1 MPNST
6 RRTFL
11 ASTGIIATGLWAG
24 SRRARAAAP
33 QARILST
40 RIISHDSAVYH
51 GWPTLTRR
59 QNQEL
64 ILVWSGGRASH
75 VCPFGRV
82 DMMRSRDHGET
93 WSYPRTLIDSSIDDR
108 DAGVLETVRGT
119 LLVTTFTSL
128 AFEPALAAAE
138 GAAASGKPTW
148 QAPRLKRWLAARN
161 RLAPEQRQSQLGTW
175 MIRSTDGG
183 REWSNRFRV
192 PVNSPHGPVQ
202 LRDGGLLYAG
212 KALWTP
218 DNRIGVALSED
229 DGESWNWHATIPTRT
244 GDDHRQYHE
253 LHAVETTGGR
263 IIAQIRN
270 HNAQTRNETLQTVS
284 EDGGKTW
291 SEPETTGVWGFPSH
305 LLRLRDGRILMSY
318 GHRRNPIGNQVRLS
332 EDDGQ
337 TWSKPIIISADAESG
352 DLGYPS
358 TVELADGS
366 LLTVWYERRPDNPMA
381 QLRQAHWN
389 LV

>member
-1 MPNST
+1 MPTST
-6 RRTFL
+6 RRNFL
-11 ASTGIIATGLWAG
+11 TATGMIATGLWAG
-24 SRRARAAAP
+24 PRRARAAAP

-40 RIISHDSAVYH
+40 RIISHESTVYH

-82 DMMRSRDHGET
+82 DMMRSHDNGET
-93 WSYPRTLIDSSIDDR
+93 WSYPRTLIDSPIDDR
-108 DAGVLETVRGT
+108 DAGVLATTQGT
-119 LLVTTFTSL
+119 LLVTTFSSL

-138 GAAASGKPTW
+138 AAAAAGSPTW
-148 QAPRLKRWLAARN
+148 KAPRLNRWLAAQN
-161 RLAPEQRQSQLGTW
+161 RLDPGQRQSQLGNW

-183 REWSNRFRV
+183 QEWSGRYRV

-202 LRDGGLLYAG
+202 LSDGGILYAG

-229 DGESWNWHATIPTRT
+229 DGKSWNWHATIPTRS
-244 GDDHRQYHE
+244 GDDYRQYHE
-253 LHAVETTGGR
+253 LHAVETSGGR

-284 EDGGKTW
+284 EDGGKSW

-305 LLRLRDGRILMSY
+305 LLQLRDGRVLMSY
-318 GHRRNPIGNQVRLS
+318 GHRRGPIGNQVRLS

-337 TWSKPIIISADAESG
+337 TWSEPVLISADAKSG

-366 LLTVWYERRPDNPMA
+366 FITVWYERGPDNPMA
-381 QLRQAHWN
+381 QLRQAHWS
-389 LV
+389 LL

>member
-1 MPNST
+1 MPSST
-6 RRTFL
+6 RRDFL
-11 ASTGIIATGLWAG
+11 AATGMIATGLWAG
-24 SRRARAAAP
+24 PGQARAAAP
-33 QARILST
+33 QASILST
-40 RIISHDSAVYH
+40 RIISHESTVYH

-64 ILVWSGGRASH
+64 VLVWSGGRASH

-82 DMMRSRDHGET
+82 DMMRSSDNGET
-93 WSYPRTLIDSSIDDR
+93 WSYPRTLIDGPIDDR
-108 DAGVLETVRGT
+108 DAGVLETARGT
-119 LLVTTFTSL
+119 LLVTTFSSL
-128 AFEPALAAAE
+128 AFEPQLAAAE
-138 GAAASGKPTW
+138 AAATSDSPTW

-161 RLAPEQRQSQLGTW
+161 RLDPEQRQSQLGTW

-183 REWSNRFRV
+183 QEWSRRFRV

-202 LRDGGLLYAG
+202 LSDGGILYAG

-229 DGESWNWHATIPTRT
+229 DGESWSWHAPIPTRS
-244 GDDHRQYHE
+244 GDDPGQYHE
-253 LHAVETTGGR
+253 LHAVETSGGR

-284 EDGGKTW
+284 EDGGKSW
-291 SEPETTGVWGFPSH
+291 SVPETTGVWGFPSH
-305 LLRLRDGRILMSY
+305 LLRLRDGRVLMSY
-318 GHRRNPIGNQVRLS
+318 GHRRAPVGNQARLS
-332 EDDGQ
+332 QDDGQ
-337 TWSKPIIISADAESG
+337 TWSDPVMISADAKSG

-389 LV
+389 LL